1 MCGIAGAF
9 NWNSKSPDPI
19 LLNKMN
25 QAMLHRGPDG
35 EGVWIKGP
43 VGLVQRRL
51 AIIDL
56 SSNGL
61 QPFHSFDG
69 RFVLVFNGEIYNYL
83 ELKSKLSY
91 PWKTST
97 DTEVLMAA
105 WIEWGISCLSHLKGM
120 FAFAVYDN
128 FTSELY
134 IVRDRLGIKPLYYS
148 VVGDVVYFASEVRT
162 LLATGVISPL
172 INKKGIVNYLRFQTV
187 NTPRTIV
194 DGINALSPGNYIHIK
209 PGKFFKIERYWNP
222 LDKAL
227 YWLEQDLSESKAKSL
242 IFEALYAAVER
253 RLTADVPF
261 GAFLSGGIDSTAIVA
276 LMSHIIPGRV
286 NTFTISFEDKEFS
299 EARFAAFVA
308 NKFKTN
314 HNDIKLRPDDFLH
327 DLPLALAALDHPSG
341 DGPNTWVVSKAT
353 KNAGITMAL
362 SGLGGDEIF
371 AGYPHFKQLFK
382 LQKQGWLNILPLS
395 TRRTIGGFLQKIKPS
410 IATAKMAQALDSEY
424 IDIESAYPT
433 IRQVILEKQIA
444 DLVGTKNLPINRA
457 LEIMTQLRSDPRW
470 EALPKLSKISL
481 AEMNTYL
488 LNVLL
493 RDADQMSMAHALEVR
508 VPFLDHELVELVLGI
523 KDKIKFPNKPKQLLV
538 DALGSLIPVE
548 VWNRPKMGFTLPFT
562 SWMQGPLNEFCTER
576 LKILYEG
583 DLFSKDVVLDQ
594 WNAFKKNDPRTSWSR
609 LWTLVVLGDWIK
621 RNNIQV
627 SINSNLMRN
636 IQPATSQ
643 KSIEVVADT
652 QVKPK
657 IPVHLF
663 FRRKR
668 IVGNFS
674 IEQSFNQTIDSWN
687 TDSIFTPVKIVSSY
701 LSNGLFPRLLA
712 IWEARIKQG
721 KINHITGDIHFI
733 ALALPGNRTIL
744 TIHDCGFMLQLK
756 GFKRWMMQKFW
767 LKLPVEHVAFIT
779 CVSEATKRDIIRYT
793 NCNPDK
799 IFVIP
804 TVIGD
809 HFTRVDKSFNS
820 DCPRI
825 LHIGLA
831 PNKNFERHAMALK
844 DINCHFHIIG
854 KLNTSQ
860 IALLNDLSL
869 SFSYEYN
876 ISEYA
881 IQQAYA
887 DADLLLF
894 ASTLEGFG
902 MPILEAQTVG
912 TPVITS
918 NLSSMPEVAGG
929 AACLVNPLDI
939 DSIRNGILK
948 IINDKSY
955 REDLIL
961 KGFRNVERFQPRYVA
976 TEYEKIYTK
985 ILV

>member
-9 NWNSKSPDPI
+9 NWNNNSPDSSV
-19 LLNKMN
+19 LNRMN
-25 QAMLHRGPDG
+25 QAMQHRGPDG
-35 EGVWIKGP
+35 EGIWIKGP

-61 QPFHSFDG
+61 QPFHSFDK
-69 RFVLVFNGEIYNYL
+69 RYVLVFNGEIYNFL
-83 ELKSKLSY
+83 ELKLKLAY
-91 PWKTST
+91 PWKTNT

-105 WIEWGISCLSHLKGM
+105 WMEWGIACLSHLKGM

-128 FTSELY
+128 LTSDLF

-148 VVGDVVYFASEVRT
+148 VIDDAVYFASEVRT
-162 LLATGVISPL
+162 LLATGVVSSLIS
-172 INKKGIVNYLRFQTV
+172 KKGIVNYLRFQTV

-194 DGINALSPGNYIHIK
+194 DAINALSPGSYIHIR
-209 PGKFFKIERYWNP
+209 PGKYFKINRYWNP

-227 YWLEQDLSESKAKSL
+227 SWLEQDLSASKAKSL
-242 IFEALYAAVER
+242 VFEALYAAVER

-286 NTFTISFEDKEFS
+286 NTFTVSFEDKEYS

-314 HNDIKLRPDDFLH
+314 HNEIQLTPDDFLH

-362 SGLGGDEIF
+362 SGLGGDELF
-371 AGYPHFKQLFK
+371 AGYPHFRQLFK
-382 LQKQGWLNILPLS
+382 LQNQGWLNVLPLS
-395 TRRTIGGFLQKIKPS
+395 ARRSIGELLQKVRPS
-410 IATAKMAQALDSEY
+410 IATAKVAQALESEF

-433 IRQVILEKQIA
+433 IRQVILDNQVA
-444 DLVGTKNLPINRA
+444 DLLGTKNLPVNRA
-457 LEIMTQLRSDPRW
+457 IETMVQLRSDPRW
-470 EALPKLSKISL
+470 EALPKFSKISV

-523 KDKIKFPNKPKQLLV
+523 KDKVKYPNKPKQLLV

-548 VWNRPKMGFTLPFT
+548 VWNRPKMGFTLPFA
-562 SWMQGPLNEFCTER
+562 SWMQGPLNAFCTDR
-576 LKILYEG
+576 LKILYES
-583 DLFSKDVVLDQ
+583 DLFSKNAVLDQ

-609 LWTLVVLGDWIK
+609 LWTLVVLGDWIQ
-621 RNNIQV
+621 RNNIQISGALNKHFGLNPV
-627 SINSNLMRN
+627 EKSLDE
-636 IQPATSQ
+636 PLATSG
-643 KSIEVVADT
+643 
-652 QVKPK
+652 KPK

-668 IVGNFS
+668 LVGNFS
-674 IEQSFNQTIDSWN
+674 IEQSFHQTLESWSA
-687 TDSIFTPVKIVSSY
+687 DSIFTPVKIVSSY
-701 LSNGLFPRLLA
+701 LSNGLFPRLMA
-712 IWEARIKQG
+712 IWEARTKRG
-721 KINHITGDIHFI
+721 PINHITGDIHFI
-733 ALALPGNRTIL
+733 AMALPGKKTIL
-744 TIHDCGFMLQLK
+744 TIHDCGFMLQLR
-756 GFKRWMMQKFW
+756 GFKRWMMRNFW
-767 LKLPVEHVAFIT
+767 LKFPVHHVSYVT
-779 CVSEATKRDIIRYT
+779 CVSEATKNDIIRYT
-793 NCNPDK
+793 DCNPDK
-799 IFVIP
+799 IFVVP

-809 HFTRVDKSFNS
+809 HFTKVDKNFNT

-831 PNKNFERHAMALK
+831 PNKNFERHVMALK
-844 DINCHFHIIG
+844 DIRCHLHVIG
-854 KLNTSQ
+854 KLSDEQKAFISSNG
-860 IALLNDLSL
+860 I
-869 SFSYEYN
+869 SFSNEYN
-876 ISEYA
+876 ISENA

-887 DADLLLF
+887 DADILLF

-918 NLSSMPEVAGG
+918 NLSSMPEVAAD
-929 AACLVNPLDI
+929 AACLVNPLDV
-939 DSIRNGILK
+939 DDIRKGILK
-948 IINDKSY
+948 VISDDSY
-955 REDLIL
+955 RNNLIE
-961 KGFRNVERFQPRYVA
+961 KGFKNIERFKPKYVA
-976 TEYEKIYTK
+976 KEYEKIYQK
-985 ILV
+985 IIE